1 MAKTVGTS
9 VKRVE
14 DPRFLRGQGTYTAN
28 LQLPGMTHLAV
39 KRSPHAHAIIKRIDA
54 TRALA
59 LPGVLGVFTG
69 KDLIEGGCGPLP
81 VGWSVPNQ
89 KTPERH
95 ALMPDRVRHVGD
107 GVAAVVAE
115 SSYIAR
121 DALDLIEVEYE
132 TLPVVTDARKAAAPG
147 APLVHQAIANN
158 ISYEWELGDKQ
169 ACADGL
175 AEAHIVVEQ
184 ELINSRLV
192 PNAIEPRACVA
203 QWNAPDDHMT
213 IWTTSQNPHPIRVL
227 LSAFTLKIPE
237 HKLRVIAPDVG
248 GGFGSKIFH
257 YPEEVIV
264 PWVARKINR
273 PVKWVGTRSEAFITD
288 SHGRDH
294 VTVAKMGF
302 KRDGTITALH
312 VTTWANQGAY
322 LSTFASLIPTILYL
336 GCISGMYKVK
346 GIFGHVVAT
355 FTNTVPVDAVRGA
368 GRPEA
373 AYLVERMIDI
383 GARRLK
389 KDPWEVRHK
398 NFIPASEF
406 PYQTPVAFNYDSGD
420 YHAICDKV
428 ATLADLKGMRERQAE
443 ARKAG
448 RLVGI
453 GFSTAIEISGYGPS
467 KVVTSIGSAL
477 GMWESAALRVYP
489 TGKVTL
495 FTGSHSHGQG
505 HETTFAQIA
514 ADELGIAVSDI
525 EVVHGDTGR
534 VQQGVGTFGSRSGTV
549 GGTAVVKA
557 AAKVR
562 EKMRRIAAHQLEA
575 AEEDVVFDQSNGTAY
590 VKGSPDKAKTFFDMA
605 FSTFTA
611 NHLPAGMEPGLE
623 EQAFFD
629 PTGLTAPNS
638 AHIAQVEVDPA
649 TGEVQIQRYVA
660 VDDVGNVI
668 NPMIVEGQLLGG
680 IVHGVGQALL
690 ECARYDSNGQLLS
703 GSMMDY
709 AMPRSNLMPMI
720 ETGRTVTP
728 APSNPLGVK
737 GAGEMGTIA
746 STPAI
751 CNAVMD
757 ALQIDHLDM
766 PLTAERIWQ
775 AMQ

>member
-69 KDLIEGGCGPLP
+69 KDLIEGGCGTLP

-89 KTPERH
+89 KTPDRH
-95 ALMPDRVRHVGD
+95 ALTPDRVRHVGD

-132 TLPVVTDARKAAAPG
+132 TLPLVTDARKAAEPG
-147 APLVHQAIANN
+147 APLVHPAIANN

-184 ELINSRLV
+184 ELINTRLV

-203 QWNAPDDHMT
+203 QWNAPDDQMT

-264 PWVARKINR
+264 PWVSRKINR
-273 PVKWVGTRSEAFITD
+273 PVKWVCTRSEAFITD

-302 KRDGTITALH
+302 KRDGTITGLQ

-346 GIFGHVVAT
+346 GIFGHVFGT
-355 FTNTVPVDAVRGA
+355 LTNTVPVDAVRGA

-428 ATLADLKGMRERQAE
+428 ATLADLKGMRERQSE
-443 ARKAG
+443 ARKAD

-590 VKGSPDKAKTFFDMA
+590 VKGSPDKAKTFFEMA

-611 NHLPAGMEPGLE
+611 NQLPAGMEPGLE
-623 EQAFFD
+623 ETAFFD

-649 TGEVQIQRYVA
+649 TGEVEIQRYVA
-660 VDDVGNVI
+660 VDDVGNII

-720 ETGRTVTP
+720 EMGRTVTP

-766 PLTAERIWQ
+766 PLTPERIWQ
-775 AMQ
+775 ALQ